1 MKKIDPKYFIN
12 ENNVNYLPTIDEIL
26 DDGEE
31 ILWKGK
37 PKKISYILNSCL
49 KFLPIAL
56 VWLAFDIGFIVMMT
70 HVMNEI
76 DWWLIFIFVI
86 FFMFHLLPVWL
97 WISSIVTSFR
107 RLKIEEYAFTN
118 KRIIIKKG
126 LIAAD
131 IKSINYESL
140 TSVNIRIGVIERMCK
155 VGDIYIVSKNEK
167 YVIEDISDPYFI
179 YQKLSKIANDI
190 KSDIIYPNAY
200 RPNENPGFKTSYK
213 NKDNIK

>member
-12 ENNVNYLPTIDEIL
+12 EKGVNYLPSINEIL
-26 DDGEE
+26 DKDEQ

-37 PKKISYILNSCL
+37 PKRSSYILNSCFKL
-49 KFLPIAL
+49 FPFAL
-56 VWLAFDIGFIVMMT
+56 IWLIFDIGFIIMMA
-70 HVMNEI
+70 NIIENI
-76 DWWLIFIFVI
+76 EWWLILIFVI
-86 FFMFHLLPVWL
+86 FFIFHLIPVWV
-97 WISSIVTSFR
+97 WISSIITSFR

-140 TSVNIRIGVIERMCK
+140 TSVNIRIGIIERMCK

>member
-76 DWWLIFIFVI
+76 DWWLILIFVI

>member
-76 DWWLIFIFVI
+76 DWWLILIFVI

-140 TSVNIRIGVIERMCK
+140 TSVNIRIGIIERMCK

>member
-76 DWWLIFIFVI
+76 DWWLILIFVI

-140 TSVNIRIGVIERMCK
+140 TSVNIRIGIIERMCK
-155 VGDIYIVSKNEK
+155 VGDIYIVKKKKK

>member
-76 DWWLIFIFVI
+76 DWWLILIFVI

-140 TSVNIRIGVIERMCK
+140 TSINIRVGLIERICK

-167 YVIEDISDPYFI
+167 FVIEDIKDLYFI
-179 YQKLSKIANDI
+179 YQRLSKIANDI

>member
-76 DWWLIFIFVI
+76 DWWLILIFVI

-140 TSVNIRIGVIERMCK
+140 TSINIRVGLIERICK

-167 YVIEDISDPYFI
+167 FVIEDIKDPYFI
-179 YQKLSKIANDI
+179 YQRLSKIANDI

>member
-76 DWWLIFIFVI
+76 DWWLILIFVI

-140 TSVNIRIGVIERMCK
+140 TSINIRVGLIERICK